1 MGNGGKRIRV
11 LVAEDNHDLAAAIC
25 ALIAAE
31 PDMQVDGTV
40 ASASQLL
47 HAAAS
52 HGSHVLVLVL
62 DLDLGGES
70 SVPALTHL
78 QRSLPLLAV
87 IVYSG
92 HDSRDL
98 GAVFARTDC
107 SEYVTK
113 TGDPEELISAI
124 RRAAGRAAGA
134 GD

>member
-11 LVAEDNHDLAAAIC
+11 LVAEDNHDLAGAIC

-31 PDMQVDGTV
+31 PDMQVDGIV

-47 HAAAS
+47 DAAAS
-52 HGSHVLVLVL
+52 HGSHVLVL

-70 SVPALTHL
+70 SVPALAHI
-78 QRSLPLLAV
+78 QRSLPRLAV

-98 GAVFARTDC
+98 GGVLARTDC

-113 TGDPEELISAI
+113 TGDPEELIRAI
-124 RRAAGRAAGA
+124 RRAAGKAADA

>member
-1 MGNGGKRIRV
+1 MGTDGKRIRV
-11 LVAEDNHDLAAAIC
+11 LVAEDNPDLAAAIC

-40 ASASQLL
+40 ASATRLL
-47 HAAAS
+47 DAAAAG
-52 HGSHVLVLVL
+52 GSHVLVL

-70 SVPALTHL
+70 SVPALVHL
-78 QRSLPLLAV
+78 QRSVPRLAV

-98 GAVFARTDC
+98 GAVLTLTNC

-124 RRAAGRAAGA
+124 RRAAGKAAGA

>member
-1 MGNGGKRIRV
+1 MGTDGKRIRV
-11 LVAEDNHDLAAAIC
+11 LVAEDNPDLAAAIC

-31 PDMQVDGTV
+31 PDMQVDGT
-40 ASASQLL
+40 
-47 HAAAS
+47 AAS
-52 HGSHVLVLVL
+52 TTRLLDAAVAGGSHVLVL

-70 SVPALTHL
+70 SVPALVHL
-78 QRSLPLLAV
+78 QRSVPRLAV

-98 GAVFARTDC
+98 GAVLTLTNC

-124 RRAAGRAAGA
+124 RRAAGKAAGA

>member
-1 MGNGGKRIRV
+1 MRTGGKHIRV

-25 ALIAAE
+25 ALISAE

-47 HAAAS
+47 DVAEHD
-52 HGSHVLVLVL
+52 GSHVLVL

-70 SVPALTHL
+70 SVPALVQL
-78 QRSLPLLAV
+78 QRSQPHLAV

-92 HDSRDL
+92 HDACDL
-98 GAVFARTDC
+98 SAVCAGFER

-113 TGDPEELISAI
+113 TGDPGELIDAI
-124 RRAAGRAAGA
+124 RRAAGVEVDAV
-134 GD
+134 D